1 MRISKLVRK
10 NILQMKPYSSAR
22 DDHQGKRGIFLDA
35 NENPHGIFNRYP
47 DPRQKALKNKLSEMK
62 GVTPENIFI
71 GNGSDEVIDIL
82 FRVFCEPRRDKVVLC
97 PPTYGMYEVCANLN
111 DVNVLEVRL
120 TEAFQLN
127 VEEVL
132 KVAKRENR
140 LKMIILCSP
149 NNPSGNMLHDV
160 EKLLQSFDGLTIVDE
175 AYIDFSRTKSLI
187 HKIDD
192 HPGLVVVQTMS
203 KAWGMAAAR
212 IGMAYAS
219 REIVDFMN
227 KVKPPYNISGLNQEA
242 ALKAL
247 NRRNVFLKHKKIILE
262 QRNFLEKQLS
272 NLSCVTKVHQSDA
285 NFLLVEFMDAA
296 LIYDELIKGKII
308 TRNRSDLIA
317 NCIRITVGTQEENQK
332 LIKHLKRM

>member
-1 MRISKLVRK
+1 MHIYKLVRK
-10 NILQMKPYSSAR
+10 NILQMRPYSSAR
-22 DDHQGKRGIFLDA
+22 DDYQEKKGIFLDA
-35 NENPHGIFNRYP
+35 NENPYGRFNRYP
-47 DPRQKALKNKLSEMK
+47 DPRQQALKSKLSEMK
-62 GVTPENIFI
+62 GVSPENIFI

-82 FRVFCEPRRDKVVLC
+82 YRIFCEPRRDKAVIC

-111 DVNVLEVRL
+111 DVNVIEVRL

-127 VEEVL
+127 VEEIL

-160 EKLLQSFDGLTIVDE
+160 EKVLQGFNGLTIVDE
-175 AYIDFSRTKSLI
+175 AYIDFSDSESLI
-187 HKIDD
+187 QKIDD
-192 HPGLVVVQTMS
+192 HPGLVVMQTMS

-219 REIVDFMN
+219 REIIDLMN
-227 KVKPPYNISGLNQEA
+227 KVKPPYNVSDLNQEA

-247 NRRNVFLKHKKIILE
+247 SRGNVFLKHKKSILE

-272 NLSCVTKVHQSDA
+272 NLGCVTKVHQSDA
-285 NFLLVEFMDAA
+285 NFLLVEFNDAA
-296 LIYDELIKGKII
+296 FVYDELIKKNII
-308 TRNRSDLIA
+308 TRNRSNLIA
-317 NCIRITVGTQEENQK
+317 NCIRITVGTKEENQE